1 MALKVAVGFY
11 LIYTVI
17 KLEHSILLNMK
28 LQRTTSPFISVKS
41 SLIHG
46 RGVFAK
52 KNVPKGTKIIEY
64 VGKKITKKQAE
75 ELVTISINRHK
86 KDKTVGAV
94 YIFELNKKY
103 DIDGDVPYNTARLIN
118 HSCDPNCEVE
128 NIRGK
133 IWIIALKDIAR
144 GEEIFYN
151 YGYDYEDFEDHPC
164 RCKTNR
170 CVGYIMAEEHWPKL
184 KK

>member
-1 MALKVAVGFY
+1 
-11 LIYTVI
+11 
-17 KLEHSILLNMK
+17 MK
-28 LQRTTSPFISVKS
+28 LQRTTSQFIIVKS

-52 KNVPKGTKIIEY
+52 KDIPKGTKIVEY

-75 ELVTISINRHK
+75 ELVAISIARHK
-86 KDKTVGAV
+86 KIRSVGAV
-94 YIFELNKKY
+94 YIFELNKKF
-103 DIDGDVPYNTARLIN
+103 DIDGDVPYNAARHIN
-118 HSCDPNCEVE
+118 HSCDPNCEVD
-128 NIRGK
+128 IICGK
-133 IWIIALKDIAR
+133 IWIIALKDIAQ

-151 YGYDYEDFEDHPC
+151 YGYDYEGFEDHPC
-164 RCKTNR
+164 HCGTNR